1 MKIISFREWIKIKL
15 YKFRKYAYVVLAIA
29 IVLILLQALFYPNAI
44 DILVALILFILLIAL
59 VEEEF

>member
-1 MKIISFREWIKIKL
+1 MKIISFYEWINIRL
-15 YKFRKYAYVVLAIA
+15 CKFRKYAYIVLAIA
-29 IVLILLQALFYPNAI
+29 IVLILLKALIFPNTI

>member
-1 MKIISFREWIKIKL
+1 MKLISFREWIKIKL
-15 YKFRKYAYVVLAIA
+15 YRFRKYAYIVLAVA
-29 IVLILLQALFYPNAI
+29 IVIILLQALFFPNTI

>member
-1 MKIISFREWIKIKL
+1 MKLLSFRDWIKIKL
-15 YKFRKYAYVVLAIA
+15 YRFRKYAYIVLAIA
-29 IVLILLQALFYPNAI
+29 IVLILLKALIFPNTI